1 MKKEKRGKM
10 VKEERER
17 SILESLLTSR
27 VRVKLLSYLFF
38 NKQSV
43 FIRQLSNTFKISPS
57 IVKREMENLL
67 LVGIVK
73 KENNLF
79 SLDKSCIFLD
89 DLKSIFIKT
98 DYLAGSLKKTII
110 SDKIQVAFIFGSFAK
125 GNFTNESD
133 IDLLVIGTLSQKEL
147 FESVKFAEKETSRT
161 INPILFE
168 PKNFKKNIETGFIK
182 DILNN
187 KKIFL
192 KGDEDEL
199 QKIIG

>member
-10 VKEERER
+10 GKEKKER

-27 VRVKLLSYLFF
+27 VRVKLLSYLLF

-43 FIRQLSNTFKISPS
+43 FIRQLSNNLKISPS

-67 LVGIVK
+67 LIGIVK
-73 KENNLF
+73 KEDNLF

-98 DYLAGSLKKTII
+98 DYLAGSLKKAII
-110 SDKIQVAFIFGSFAK
+110 SDKIQAAFIFGSFAK

-133 IDLLVIGTLSQKEL
+133 IDLLVIGILSQKEL
-147 FESVKFAEKETSRT
+147 FELVKFAEKETSRT
-161 INPILFE
+161 INPVLFE